1 MANMNE
7 LSGLAEVLKNFKEK
21 QENLGKGCERGLKK
35 AGLMLQRE
43 SQKLVPVNL
52 GNLKASAFTRHKGEG
67 FKTVVEVG
75 YTASYALYV
84 HEAVGMKLKG
94 LPRTGPG
101 AKGSYWDPQGQGQA
115 KFLEEP
121 ARRLEPQVRKI
132 VADEMNGAGSA
143 PHASH

>member
-7 LSGLAEVLKNFKEK
+7 LSGLAEVLKKFKEK

-43 SQKLVPVNL
+43 SQKLVPVDL
-52 GNLKASAFTRHKGEG
+52 GNLKASAFTRHRGEG
-67 FKTVVEVG
+67 MKTVVEVG
-75 YTASYALYV
+75 YTAGYALYV

-94 LPRTGPG
+94 LPRTGKG
-101 AKGSYWDPQGQGQA
+101 AHGSYWDPQGQGQA

-121 ARRLEPQVRKI
+121 ARRLQPEIRKI
-132 VADEMNGAGSA
+132 VADEMAGSHSGGHSA
-143 PHASH
+143 H